1 MQRPMRPSMQPLAA
15 AALAAAWLVSVPAAN
30 AHAQS
35 PQAQSPEAQTPSQ
48 EPSDQTPNVPDQK
61 LDAAA
66 AAIKQV
72 VAVKDDYQ
80 QRLDAA
86 DPSDKKRIAEE
97 ANNALVKAVTDQGLS
112 VDEYASIMVVAQN
125 DPVVRDKLVQ
135 RIRSPAK

>member
-1 MQRPMRPSMQPLAA
+1 MQPLAA
-15 AALAAAWLVSVPAAN
+15 AALAAAWLLSVPAAN

-35 PQAQSPEAQTPSQ
+35 PQAQSPDAQTPSQ

-86 DPSDKKRIAEE
+86 EPSDKKRIAEE
-97 ANNALVKAVTDQGLS
+97 ANNALVKAVTDQGLAVEEYTS
-112 VDEYASIMVVAQN
+112 VLVAAQN
-125 DPVVRDKLVQ
+125 DPEVREKILQ
-135 RIRSPAK
+135 RIRPSGK

>member
-1 MQRPMRPSMQPLAA
+1 MQPLAA
-15 AALAAAWLVSVPAAN
+15 AALAAAWLLSVPAAN

-35 PQAQSPEAQTPSQ
+35 PQAQSPDAQTPSQ

-86 DPSDKKRIAEE
+86 GPSDKKRIAEE

-125 DPVVRDKLVQ
+125 DPAVRDKLVQ
-135 RIRSPAK
+135 RIRSSAK

>member
-1 MQRPMRPSMQPLAA
+1 MQPLAA
-15 AALAAAWLVSVPAAN
+15 AALAAAWLLSVPAAN

-35 PQAQSPEAQTPSQ
+35 PQAQSPDAQTPSQ

-86 DPSDKKRIAEE
+86 EPSDKKRIAEE

-125 DPVVRDKLVQ
+125 DPAVRDKLVQ
-135 RIRSPAK
+135 RIRSSAK

>member
-15 AALAAAWLVSVPAAN
+15 AALAAAWLLSVPAAN

-35 PQAQSPEAQTPSQ
+35 PQAQSPETQTPSQ

-97 ANNALVKAVTDQGLS
+97 ANSALVKAVTDQGLS

-135 RIRSPAK
+135 RIRSSAK

>member
-1 MQRPMRPSMQPLAA
+1 MQPLAA
-15 AALAAAWLVSVPAAN
+15 TVLAAAWLLSFPAAN

-35 PQAQSPEAQTPSQ
+35 PQAQSPEAQTPS
-48 EPSDQTPNVPDQK
+48 PDSSDQQPNVPDQK
-61 LDAAA
+61 LDATA
-66 AAIKQV
+66 AAIRQV

-97 ANNALVKAVTDQGLS
+97 ANSALVKAVTDQGLS

-125 DPVVRDKLVQ
+125 DPAVRDKLVQ
-135 RIRSPAK
+135 RIRSSAK